1 MGFGEAVKTCLS
13 KYVTFSGRARRSEF
27 WWFYLFLIIVS
38 FVASL
43 LDAMLGLQVMTTTT
57 TEGTTAFVYNPG
69 WIQTVVG
76 LAFILPWLAVTVR
89 RLHDK
94 DATGWWWWLNLI
106 CCIGPLVLLF
116 MFYVQEGTAGPNR
129 YGPDPKGQEPV
140 TA

>member
-1 MGFGEAVKTCLS
+1 MGFGEAVKTCMS

-27 WWFYLFLIIVS
+27 WWFYLFLVIVS

-69 WIQTVVG
+69 WIQTVVS
-76 LAFILPWLAVTVR
+76 LAFILPWLAVSVR

-94 DATGWWWWLNLI
+94 DATGWWWWLTVI

-116 MFYVQEGTAGPNR
+116 VFYVQDGTAGPIR
-129 YGPDPKGQEPV
+129 YGPAPKGREPM